1 MKCKNCVFLGDVVTV
16 YNCGYDFEVDDD
28 DDDEIKTS
36 FYVCNRMRVTTDS
49 GMASQES
56 LVDNKP
62 NLACV
67 TGSGS
72 GYQRFLVEKDFFCA
86 LYSDKNDA

>member
-1 MKCKNCVFLGDVVTV
+1 MKCENCKYLGNRVTV
-16 YNCGYDFEVDDD
+16 QNNDFDFEVDNDGD
-28 DDDEIKTS
+28 FDIKTS
-36 FYVCNRMRVTTDS
+36 FYVCDKMKVTFDS
-49 GMASQES
+49 GMASQDS
-56 LVDNKP
+56 LIDNKP

-86 LYSDKNDA
+86 LYGSK